1 MIKRTDVSIG
11 RATRARSS
19 RSTFAAIFALLTLLL
34 ANFSTAEVALDSS
47 MLAGAQDDAAREE
60 WAYSLGVQA
69 YVFGLPL
76 VIFERET
83 ALRVN
88 AEKIARIRHMC
99 PCEMLNGMGHKE
111 NLATADDV
119 MPYTPNNDTVY
130 SGALLNFSDEP
141 MIVSLPDIEDR
152 YWSLQVANPYTE
164 NKFYVGSRATGGKGG
179 HHAFI
184 APGWQ
189 GELPDGVV
197 PHHLDYDSAM
207 IALRIGVIPG
217 DEEDLREL
225 NKLQRQAVITSLSNF
240 SDESKR
246 GQAAI
251 PEAVMSRPRFQGE
264 LAFFQLMA
272 AMMTEFPPAP
282 QHEAMVN
289 QFRLIGLEVGVPFEP
304 DALDEPTR
312 RGLMRAL
319 ADGKQIMKWK
329 VKYRGTPYVTRW
341 NNLHPGTY
349 GFDYFD
355 RAAGALEGLFVH
367 DRDEAVYFSTY
378 ESADGEF
385 LDGSKKYKLH
395 FDKDELPPT
404 MTNGFWSLTMYGLD
418 FQLVKN
424 SIDRFSIGDRTP
436 GLKYNDD
443 GSLDVYIQN
452 TPPEGRESNWL
463 PTPPEGIFRINYRI
477 YLPQERTRNP
487 QTLEQYIPG
496 IAGGDD
502 HL

>member
-1 MIKRTDVSIG
+1 MIKN
-11 RATRARSS
+11 
-19 RSTFAAIFALLTLLL
+19 TFIAFFVLL
-34 ANFSTAEVALDSS
+34 ALSLTNLAAADISLDSRI
-47 MLAGAQDDAAREE
+47 LASAQDDAAREE

-76 VIFERET
+76 VIYERES

-88 AEKIARIRHMC
+88 AEKIARIKHMC
-99 PCEMLNGMGHKE
+99 PCEMMNGMGHKDD
-111 NLATADDV
+111 LATADDV

-130 SGALLNFSDEP
+130 SGALLDFRDEP
-141 MIVSLPDIEDR
+141 MIVTLPDIEDR
-152 YWSLQVANPYTE
+152 YWSLEVANPYTE

-184 APGWQ
+184 APDWQ
-189 GELPDGVV
+189 GELPVGVI
-197 PHHLDYDSAM
+197 PHRMDYDSAM

-217 DEEDLREL
+217 DEQDLREL

-240 SDESKR
+240 PDESKR
-246 GQAAI
+246 GQADI
-251 PEAVMSRPRFQGE
+251 PAPAMTRPKFEGD
-264 LAFFQLMA
+264 LAFYQLMA
-272 AMMTEFPPAP
+272 AMMTQYPPAP

-289 QFRLIGLEVGVPFEP
+289 QFKLIGLDVGAPFDP

-312 RGLMRAL
+312 RGLIRAL
-319 ADGKQIMKWK
+319 ANGKEIMKWK
-329 VKYRGTPYVTRW
+329 VKYRGTPYPTRW

-367 DRDEAVYFSTY
+367 DREEAVYFSTY
-378 ESADGEF
+378 ESGDGKF

-404 MTNGFWSLTMYGLD
+404 LNNGFWSLTMYGLN

-424 SIDRFSIGDRTP
+424 NIDRFSIGDRTP
-436 GLKYNDD
+436 GLKYNED

-463 PTPPEGIFRINYRI
+463 PTPPEGMFRINYRI
-477 YLPQERTRNP
+477 YLPEDRASNP
-487 QTLEQYIPG
+487 ATLEQFIPG
-496 IAGGDD
+496 IEAAK
-502 HL
+502 

>member
-1 MIKRTDVSIG
+1 MKKLSIS
-11 RATRARSS
+11 REAATRAVSFRE
-19 RSTFAAIFALLTLLL
+19 TFTAIFALLTLLSANL
-34 ANFSTAEVALDSS
+34 AAADIALDTR
-47 MLAGAQDDAAREE
+47 MLASARDDAAREE

-76 VIFERET
+76 VVFERES
-83 ALRVN
+83 ALRTN
-88 AEKIARIRHMC
+88 AEKIEKVRHKC
-99 PCEMLNGMGHKE
+99 PCEMMNGMGHKDD
-111 NLATADDV
+111 LATADDV

-130 SGALLNFSDEP
+130 SGALLDFSDEP
-141 MIVSLPDIEDR
+141 VIVSLPDIEDR

-184 APGWQ
+184 APDWQ
-189 GELPDGVV
+189 GELPAGVT
-197 PHHLDYDSAM
+197 PHRLDYDSAM

-217 DEEDLREL
+217 DEQDLLEL

-240 SDESKR
+240 RDKDKR
-246 GQAAI
+246 GQANI
-251 PEAVMSRPRFQGE
+251 PVAAMSRPSFQGE
-264 LAFFQLMA
+264 LAFYQLMA
-272 AMMTEFPPAP
+272 AMMTRFPPAP
-282 QHEAMVN
+282 QHAAMVN
-289 QFRLIGLEVGVPFEP
+289 QFKLIGLEVGQPFDP

-312 RGLMRAL
+312 RGLVRAL
-319 ADGKQIMKWK
+319 ADGKSIMKWK
-329 VKYRGTPYVTRW
+329 VKYRGTPYSTRW

-367 DRDEAVYFSTY
+367 DREEAVYFSTY
-378 ESADGEF
+378 ESADGKF
-385 LDGSKKYKLH
+385 LDGSRQYRLH

-404 MTNGFWSLTMYGLD
+404 LENGFWSLTMYGLD

-436 GLKYNDD
+436 GLQYNAD

-463 PTPPEGIFRINYRI
+463 PSPPEGIFRINYRI
-477 YLPQERTRNP
+477 YLPKERTRNP

-496 IAGGDD
+496 IQSGT
-502 HL
+502 